1 MDCGGNRSSQGQP
14 GTPRSL
20 ARVPISHAELPVATM
35 SAVPCAQRTGGLGSM
50 STMPAQLQY
59 LPDSALRM
67 PRVPG
72 AMPGQC
78 SDVVVSPGYPSTPVS
93 DLRISSTSMSSRSA
107 GSRWLGIQYEL
118 FMTLRGDTGDSD
130 PVSCSAMCWVKSAL
144 PVPPPDPA

>member
-1 MDCGGNRSSQGQP
+1 MACGGKTSSPGQP
-14 GTPRSL
+14 GTRPSL
-20 ARVPISHAELPVATM
+20 PSVPISHAELSETTM
-35 SAVPCAQRTGGLGSM
+35 SAVPCVQRTGGLGST

-118 FMTLRGDTGDSD
+118 FMTLRGDSGATDVGS
-130 PVSCSAMCWVKSAL
+130 
-144 PVPPPDPA
+144 